1 MLAVV
6 YIRYIDT
13 QHVTLISFCFFLY
26 ELLTRFLS
34 SHKQPCTLNCF
45 TMCAAA
51 SNRPALVTTTF
62 SNLQGGRLREH
73 DHYFVLYNK

>member
-34 SHKQPCTLNCF
+34 SRKQ
-45 TMCAAA
+45 
-51 SNRPALVTTTF
+51 PALVTTTF
-62 SNLQGGRLREH
+62 FNFEGGRLREH